1 MEILPLTLTGK
12 TNNKMDSVKAFTV
25 QSVPTSS
32 PQTPNALTPN
42 VQTPRSAPSNSPR
55 SSRMP
60 KKSESEKNLKK
71 KHKIH
76 LDDESVVDR
85 DKHEEMIQTVSL
97 LESKLVSLTNINCAL
112 QSQIDEMSAAYYKL
126 KGERDEL
133 KKERDNAI
141 QELETLKLKKREKEK
156 REKESERIMVSPL
169 LSFRKTRM
177 DTCFK

>member
-12 TNNKMDSVKAFTV
+12 TNHKMDSVKNFST
-25 QSVPTSS
+25 QSGPMSS
-32 PQTPNALTPN
+32 PQTPSVQTPSVLTPN

-55 SSRMP
+55 RMP

-76 LDDESVVDR
+76 LDDDSVVDR
-85 DKHEEMIQTVSL
+85 DKHEEMVQTVSL

-126 KGERDEL
+126 KGERDEI
-133 KKERDNAI
+133 KKERDSAI
-141 QELETLKLKKREKEK
+141 QELETVKLKKEKKKKEK
-156 REKESERIMVSPL
+156 KQKE
-169 LSFRKTRM
+169 
-177 DTCFK
+177 